1 MTEPEIRKFLSS
13 QGLIDEQ
20 THFQM
25 LQGGYLNSVWR
36 IDTAE
41 KSLVAKEFKPP
52 MTGTLFPNL
61 PQDEVNALQ
70 RLEGLNVAPDFVGF
84 WPEVSLVV
92 YGYVEG
98 VLSEQTSLPP
108 RSLEISYEAM
118 PNQLSFR
125 YFKTSPE
132 IIQLAVMLYVRFPLS
147 LRNVEDHAS

>member
-52 MTGTLFPNL
+52 MMSTLCPNL

-70 RLEGLNVAPDFVGF
+70 RLEGLNVAPDLVGF

-98 VLSEQTSLPP
+98 DMWKEDTESVAKLLLRKGQGSKASKKLS
-108 RSLEISYEAM
+108 
-118 PNQLSFR
+118 
-125 YFKTSPE
+125 
-132 IIQLAVMLYVRFPLS
+132 S
-147 LRNVEDHAS
+147 LR